1 MRRRE
6 RSRRGAE
13 QAPAGRRTCARRNVR
28 KRMDGLYAAHHD
40 RGHVGPR
47 SRGTAV
53 TGDRGHASR
62 PRSRGTC
69 LPACP
74 ISDVGVDSDQ
84 RERERARERDASSSS
99 SAAAARRADSSA
111 WHETIHRV
119 AGFGGP
125 SQVYTGGPG
134 PGFYRPFLTR
144 DPGTRVAPS
153 QHNIQVWFGPSCHAA
168 TVTVS
173 IMCMATG
180 PGTRDSDRHTPGR
193 WQTRTSWGFK
203 FKFTEVHGGVY

>member
-1 MRRRE
+1 VFDVCVYYVCVSSVRRE
-6 RSRRGAE
+6 ERSF
-13 QAPAGRRTCARRNVR
+13 AGRTREERSQGGARCECVVESDLDGGQNKPPPGGARARRNVR

-53 TGDRGHASR
+53 THHDRGHVGRVS
-62 PRSRGTC
+62 PRAQSVMCVATRTR
-69 LPACP
+69 
-74 ISDVGVDSDQ
+74 D
-84 RERERARERDASSSS
+84 RERERERERDASSSSS

-111 WHETIHRV
+111 WHETIHRE

-153 QHNIQVWFGPSCHAA
+153 QHNIQVWFGPSCH
-168 TVTVS
+168 
-173 IMCMATG
+173 G
-180 PGTRDSDRHTPGR
+180 DGQHH
-193 WQTRTSWGFK
+193 
-203 FKFTEVHGGVY
+203 VHGNWPGNT